1 MSVTISVF
9 ESLTAKNPDIQSKRP
24 DNFNLTTNINYMYPK
39 ELKLWDEFNFQ
50 TLKEMYG
57 GDLFNTA
64 LQKDSTLLS
73 YHNLIADADCR
84 ERNEDTTR
92 HILTKWNHAIVQA
105 ALIAVQNDFHACIW
119 SSDAGGRKKLLNG
132 RSTYVSSNSSPGQTP
147 PLQPTAGKGKIQP
160 AKYRPDAGGTLTC
173 RTHGFECPSSD
184 IERLPKDYKVS
195 MKWKSS
201 QMIDR
206 LIDGSGTWKSG
217 KSTSRLAMPIRQIYT
232 YCVTYKCRY
241 GCILTTTE
249 AFIFRIRPRKEG
261 LSKNPAI
268 FSAVNRFSYIIRP
281 Y

>member
-1 MSVTISVF
+1 
-9 ESLTAKNPDIQSKRP
+9 
-24 DNFNLTTNINYMYPK
+24 MYPK

-249 AFIFRIRPRKEG
+249 AFIFRISPRKEG